1 MTEKKQ
7 VQEDQSQDQEDKDMM
22 KPTDKKWK
30 DRSTKEKLDFVF
42 VIVAILGFSLGAIV
56 NYKNLKKMK

>member
-1 MTEKKQ
+1 
-7 VQEDQSQDQEDKDMM
+7 M

-42 VIVAILGFSLGAIV
+42 VIVAILGFSLGAISSEILD
-56 NYKNLKKMK
+56 NKFS